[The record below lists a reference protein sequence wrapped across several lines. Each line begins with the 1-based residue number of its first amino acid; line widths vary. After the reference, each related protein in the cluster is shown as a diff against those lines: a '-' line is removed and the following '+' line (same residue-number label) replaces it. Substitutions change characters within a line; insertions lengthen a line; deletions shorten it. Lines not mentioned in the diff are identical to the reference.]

1 MKRMIEAAR
10 QLSSQAAKKIFAW
23 VMQTGEV
30 STRKGMDKNT
40 RHCER
45 SASSRVVKQS
55 HETQSIIQ
63 PRHAELEKYVMLNP
77 QMRHPELVSGSKSQV
92 AKTQDPEQ
100 KKFTRLTLLV
110 GSISLFRMM

>member
-1 MKRMIEAAR
+1 MKRMIR
-10 QLSSQAAKKIFAW
+10 AAKQLGSHAAKSILDW

-30 STRKGMDKNT
+30 SNRKGM
-40 RHCER
+40 
-45 SASSRVVKQS
+45 VKS
-55 HETQSIIQ
+55 

-100 KKFTRLTLLV
+100 KKFTRLTLFV
-110 GSISLFRMM
+110 GSFSFFRMTYV